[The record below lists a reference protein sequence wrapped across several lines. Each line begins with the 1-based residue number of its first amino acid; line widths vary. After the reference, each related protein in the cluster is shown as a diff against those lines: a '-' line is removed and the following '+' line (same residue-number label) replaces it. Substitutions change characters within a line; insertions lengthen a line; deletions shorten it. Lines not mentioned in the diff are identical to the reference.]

1 MKKILPSVSLANALF
16 LLAAPS
22 FGQNIGF
29 LDYDPTRYFTDEDW
43 KISDRAYL
51 NALENAAD
59 GETITWRNEASGAH
73 GTETPLRTYTSKRG
87 NKCRQM
93 RSTLDTTNPVASGQF
108 TFVWCKQP
116 DGQWKLAKKKL
127 KKKALK

>member
-1 MKKILPSVSLANALF
+1 MKKNLLYGTLVSALV
-16 LLAAPS
+16 LISTTAS
-22 FGQNIGF
+22 GQNIGF

-43 KISDRAYL
+43 KISDKAYL

-59 GETITWRNEASGAH
+59 GETVTWRNEASGAH
-73 GTETPLRTYTSKRG
+73 GTETPLRSFTSKRG

-116 DGQWKLAKKKL
+116 DGEWKLAKKKM
-127 KKKALK
+127 KKKAQ